1 MLPCLSRQSH
11 IFAQNHIE
19 MNEEIQALISQL
31 GRQTNDKEIVN
42 TMQKVMKQL
51 LEHYAVSVC
60 GVMIYPLEVESYFTR
75 NSVFED
81 YYVHDNDLQMNNY
94 GRLYIHRRSRSADA
108 SYKADNRVCMGICL
122 SDSNT
127 YYYSTL
133 IRSAVMQDG
142 TKVFGP
148 NNVLAHIVHQINER
162 EQKIEPAFFNHPRY
176 GSSKMA
182 VYFPEMETAPALI
195 RIDDN
200 TDPRDNQNTFYATR
214 VGLGNDNP
222 YYRDL
227 PLRALT
233 GQLIVEY
240 KYKEKKKIKELNDTI
255 TL

>member
-51 LEHYAVSVC
+51 LEHYAVNVC

-122 SDSNT
+122 
-127 YYYSTL
+127 
-133 IRSAVMQDG
+133 
-142 TKVFGP
+142 
-148 NNVLAHIVHQINER
+148 
-162 EQKIEPAFFNHPRY
+162 
-176 GSSKMA
+176 
-182 VYFPEMETAPALI
+182 
-195 RIDDN
+195 
-200 TDPRDNQNTFYATR
+200 
-214 VGLGNDNP
+214 
-222 YYRDL
+222 
-227 PLRALT
+227 
-233 GQLIVEY
+233 
-240 KYKEKKKIKELNDTI
+240 
-255 TL
+255 